1 MIQTLSVFRPTH
13 PKYYTVINDTIV
25 TNSMESSESRF
36 KKSREWTDTT
46 TMYVMLQYKKWQ
58 MKDRK
63 TVSLNAFH
71 QQCVD
76 GLFMDL
82 GINKTATQV
91 RDKVNNTRS
100 SYHNILK
107 QMQKGHFQW
116 TQDKHLSMT
125 KTVFNFMAMF
135 FDSKAILSVEAIDK
149 KLSEIVSLNQ

>member
-1 MIQTLSVFRPTH
+1 MHSLSVFRPAH
-13 PKYYTVINDTIV
+13 PKFYTIINEPIIS
-25 TNSMESSESRF
+25 NSYESSEQRT
-36 KKSREWTDTT
+36 KKSREWNDET
-46 TMYVMLQYKKWQ
+46 TMYIMLQYRKWQ

-63 TVSLNAFH
+63 IVSLHHFH
-71 QQCVD
+71 QKCVENI
-76 GLFMDL
+76 LTDL
-82 GINKTATQV
+82 GVNKTPTQI